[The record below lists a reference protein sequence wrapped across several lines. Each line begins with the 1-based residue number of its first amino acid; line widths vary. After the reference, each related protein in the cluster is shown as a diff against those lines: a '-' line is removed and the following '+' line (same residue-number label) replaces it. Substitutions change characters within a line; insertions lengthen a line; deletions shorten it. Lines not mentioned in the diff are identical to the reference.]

1 MIHNSRCPVFSVTN
15 TKFKTTSNQKAE
27 GSKEGKTITLL
38 QLENMHFSKDNLA
51 KFSRGK
57 IDLEL
62 NWLKKK
68 TKPQKGGLDVC

>member
-1 MIHNSRCPVFSVTN
+1 M
-15 TKFKTTSNQKAE
+15 SNQKAK

-38 QLENMHFSKDNLA
+38 QLGKMNFSNDLA

-68 TKPQKGGLDVC
+68 TKPQKEGWTCVKGKRAVHELKTM